1 MGRPQFKLN
10 QSNARASAA
19 RNIKPA
25 RDISDLSK
33 EELKEH
39 KKRQAV
45 QAEKDKLRGLSVAQ
59 DEVLQD
65 DDEILPG
72 YENDCPTCGAEAG
85 YRCTT
90 NTGKTAAKP
99 HAARL

>member
-39 KKRQAV
+39 KQRQKV
-45 QAEKDKLRGLSVAQ
+45 QAEKDKLRGLTVKQEERPA
-59 DEVLQD
+59 DED
-65 DDEILPG
+65 IMPG

-85 YRCTT
+85 YRCETT
-90 NTGKTAAKP
+90 TGKVAAKP

>member
-33 EELKEH
+33 DELKEH
-39 KKRQAV
+39 KQRQKV
-45 QAEKDKLRGLSVAQ
+45 QAEKDKLRGLTVQQEARP
-59 DEVLQD
+59 DPD
-65 DDEILPG
+65 DILPG

-85 YRCTT
+85 YRCETS
-90 NTGKTAAKP
+90 TGKTAAKP

>member
-19 RNIKPA
+19 GSIKPA

-33 EELKEH
+33 DELKEH
-39 KKRQAV
+39 KARAKV
-45 QAEKDKLRGLSVAQ
+45 QAEKDKLRGLTVQQ
-59 DEVLQD
+59 DDVLRD

-72 YENDCPTCGAEAG
+72 YENDCPTCGSEAG
-85 YRCTT
+85 YRCVTT
-90 NTGKTAAKP
+90 TGKTAAKP

>member
-10 QSNARASAA
+10 QSNARAAAA
-19 RNIKPA
+19 RDIKPA
-25 RDISDLSK
+25 RDIGDLSK
-33 EELKEH
+33 AERKEH
-39 KKRQAV
+39 KARQER
-45 QAEKDKLRGLSVAQ
+45 QTELDKLRGLTATQ
-59 DEVLQD
+59 AELQ

-72 YENDCPTCGAEAG
+72 YENDCPTCGAERG
-85 YRCTT
+85 YRCET